1 MKPHSGS
8 RNPGSLAVAA
18 LLAISVASFVE
29 SSALAADRASAGDT
43 TRSAESAANEQ
54 NAPHTAT
61 FFTINAV
68 LAKLER
74 QRGSRPD
81 AVRLAAL
88 PQVSASAIDAEPQP
102 SVAPPVG
109 SEPFGLFTFRAP
121 QGALWRKWEGVEA
134 DMAREKLVLE
144 GCRDSAENCPSY
156 AAQFLRLIKAVKS
169 KSGRA
174 QLEQANLSVNAAI
187 HYVSDLVQFGELD
200 RWSAPLAS
208 FASAKGD
215 CEDYAIAKY
224 VALREAGFPEGELR
238 LLLGRDRTVRQD
250 HAVLAARLDGR
261 WLILDNRWSELRDD
275 SADMNFTPLFAI
287 DHAGVFLL
295 AKPYAKL
302 EHSPASE
309 VEAAPAAA
317 SDVDLGEWS
326 GPDQT
331 NDNAS
336 GLNCWPIGSQSQG
349 RRSPAN

>member
-8 RNPGSLAVAA
+8 RKPGSLALAA
-18 LLAISVASFVE
+18 LLAFSVTSLVE
-29 SSALAADRASAGDT
+29 SRAPAADGALVGAPT
-43 TRSAESAANEQ
+43 TSTRPAPNEQ
-54 NAPHTAT
+54 NAPATAT
-61 FFTINAV
+61 FFTINDV

-74 QRGSRPD
+74 QQRGSGASP
-81 AVRLAAL
+81 VRLAAL
-88 PQVSASAIDAEPQP
+88 PPVSESATDAQLDSRE
-102 SVAPPVG
+102 ARPVG

-134 DMAREKLVLE
+134 DIAREKLVLDD
-144 GCRDSAENCPSY
+144 CRDNAATCPSY

-174 QLEQANLSVNAAI
+174 QLEEANQGVNTAI
-187 HYVSDLVQFGELD
+187 HYVSDLAQFGELD

-208 FASAKGD
+208 FATAKGD

-224 VALREAGFPEGELR
+224 VALREAGFPGDQLR
-238 LLLGRDRTVRQD
+238 VLLGRDRIVQQD
-250 HAVLAARLDGR
+250 HAVLAAHLDGH

-275 SADMNFTPLFAI
+275 IADLNFTPLFAI

-309 VEAAPAAA
+309 VEASPAAA
-317 SDVDLGEWS
+317 SQGNMGWTNSENGGRS
-326 GPDQT
+326 GSEMTAP
-331 NDNAS
+331 
-336 GLNCWPIGSQSQG
+336 LLL
-349 RRSPAN
+349 

>member
-1 MKPHSGS
+1 MRPHSGL
-8 RNPGSLAVAA
+8 RRPGSLAFAT
-18 LLAISVASFVE
+18 LLALSIGSFVK
-29 SSALAADRASAGDT
+29 SGALAADGT
-43 TRSAESAANEQ
+43 VGNPTRSAKSIPNEQ
-54 NAPHTAT
+54 NTPTTAT

-68 LAKLER
+68 LAKLDR
-74 QRGSRPD
+74 QHGSGPS

-88 PQVSASAIDAEPQP
+88 PPASTSATDTQP
-102 SVAPPVG
+102 ESSIAPPTG

-121 QGALWRKWEGVEA
+121 QGALWTKWAGVEA
-134 DMAREKLVLE
+134 DLAREKLVLD
-144 GCRDSAENCPSY
+144 GCRDNPETCPSY

-174 QLEQANLSVNAAI
+174 QLEEANLGVNAAI
-187 HYVSDLVQFGELD
+187 RYVSDLAQFGELD

-208 FASAKGD
+208 FATAKGD

-250 HAVLAARLDGR
+250 HAVLAAHLDGR

-275 SADMNFTPLFAI
+275 SGDLNFTPLFAI

-326 GPDQT
+326 GPVQT

-336 GLNCWPIGSQSQG
+336 GLNSLLLLLM
-349 RRSPAN
+349 